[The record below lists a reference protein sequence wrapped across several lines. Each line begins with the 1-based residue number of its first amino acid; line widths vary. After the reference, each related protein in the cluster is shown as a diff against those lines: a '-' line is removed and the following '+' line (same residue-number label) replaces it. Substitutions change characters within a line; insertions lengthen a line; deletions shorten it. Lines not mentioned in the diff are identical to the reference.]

1 MIDLCSRKDLKATCK
16 GRRTGRKSGTRR
28 PAGMRIPVCLRKTSA
43 LPTGGRGADGT
54 ARSPDMNPE
63 RPEQGKQKES
73 RQGGSPGIRSDLDFL
88 CDLQGPRIPACPKF
102 VDKHP
107 GRIPCQL
114 RIPGTASSL
123 NPLRPDALLA
133 HSGIAVRRK
142 RGLPE
147 MIQRERETARSTLFR
162 FVFHKFQ
169 PTLPSWRRSSM
180 LPKRSEQRG
189 CVSRSGRLPEGK
201 EPEGSI

>member
-1 MIDLCSRKDLKATCK
+1 
-16 GRRTGRKSGTRR
+16 
-28 PAGMRIPVCLRKTSA
+28 MRIPVCLRKTSA

-54 ARSPDMNPE
+54 AGPRRNSTLPGHKPGTAGA
-63 RPEQGKQKES
+63 GKTEGEPPG
-73 RQGGSPGIRSDLDFL
+73 GGSPGIRSNLDFL

-107 GRIPCQL
+107 SRIPCQL

-189 CVSRSGRLPEGK
+189 CISRSGRLPGGK
-201 EPEGSI
+201 ETEGTV